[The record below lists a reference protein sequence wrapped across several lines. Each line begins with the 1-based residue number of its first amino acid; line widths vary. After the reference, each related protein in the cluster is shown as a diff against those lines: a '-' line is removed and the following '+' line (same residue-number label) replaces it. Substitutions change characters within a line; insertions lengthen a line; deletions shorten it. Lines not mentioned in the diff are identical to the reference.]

1 MPMCKWIF
9 KLCLNYGETNA
20 DLVNS
25 NKFCSSDP
33 LAKHDFCHIVN
44 EPLGD
49 YLIILRNFIIFLG
62 TFSFLQTLFLS
73 RTISF

>member
-1 MPMCKWIF
+1 MDLQAVF
-9 KLCLNYGETNA
+9 KLWRKLRQFSEFQM
-20 DLVNS
+20 
-25 NKFCSSDP
+25 KKICSSDP

-73 RTISF
+73 GTIPS